1 MNILIDLLPKS
12 VEISGTEYEINFDFR
27 TSILFEMMIQDE
39 VLSDKEKIIKTLEL
53 YYPVIP
59 KDIDKNIN
67 EAIDKALWFYQGGKD
82 IKSQKS
88 QSSTGKSEKVYSF
101 EYDDEYIYSAF
112 LDQYAFDLQDV
123 EELHWW
129 KFKAMFKA
137 LKEDNE
143 IVKIMGYRAMT
154 IDNKMSK
161 EQKEYYRKMKKLY
174 EIPKSKNEIEK
185 INAIEEALMGN
196 GDLRGI
202 L

>member
-12 VEISGTEYEINFDFR
+12 VEVAGAEYEINFDFR
-27 TSILFEMMIQDE
+27 TSILFEMMIQDDE
-39 VLSDKEKIIKTLEL
+39 LSDKEKIIKTLEL

-67 EAIDKALWFYQGGKD
+67 EAVDKALWFYRGGKD
-82 IKSQKS
+82 IKN
-88 QSSTGKSEKVYSF
+88 QSSQRNNGKSEKIYSF

-112 LDQYAFDLQDV
+112 LDQYNMDLQDV

-196 GDLRGI
+196 GDLSGI

>member
-1 MNILIDLLPKS
+1 
-12 VEISGTEYEINFDFR
+12 
-27 TSILFEMMIQDE
+27 
-39 VLSDKEKIIKTLEL
+39 
-53 YYPVIP
+53 
-59 KDIDKNIN
+59 
-67 EAIDKALWFYQGGKD
+67 
-82 IKSQKS
+82 
-88 QSSTGKSEKVYSF
+88 
-101 EYDDEYIYSAF
+101 
-112 LDQYAFDLQDV
+112 
-123 EELHWW
+123 
-129 KFKAMFKA
+129 MFKA

>member
-12 VEISGTEYEINFDFR
+12 VEIAGTEYEINFDFR

-39 VLSDKEKIIKTLEL
+39 TLSDKEKIIKTLEL
-53 YYPVIP
+53 YYPAIP

-112 LDQYAFDLQDV
+112 LDQYALDLQDV

>member
-12 VEISGTEYEINFDFR
+12 VEIGGAEYEINFDFR
-27 TSILFEMMIQDE
+27 TSILFEMMMQDYQ
-39 VLSDKEKIIKTLEL
+39 LSDKEKILKSLEL
-53 YYPVIP
+53 YYPIIP
-59 KDIDKNIN
+59 EDIDKNIN
-67 EAIDKALWFYQGGKD
+67 EAIDKALWFYRGGKD
-82 IKSQKS
+82 IKN
-88 QSSTGKSEKVYSF
+88 QSSQAGDGKSKKIYSF

-112 LDQYAFDLQDV
+112 LDQYNMDLQDV
-123 EELHWW
+123 EDLHWW

-137 LKEDNE
+137 LREDNE

-174 EIPKSKNEIEK
+174 EIPKSKNETEK
-185 INAIEEALMGN
+185 INALEEALMGN
-196 GDLRGI
+196 GDLKGI

>member
-12 VEISGTEYEINFDFR
+12 VEIAGTEYEINFDFR

-39 VLSDKEKIIKTLEL
+39 ALSDKEKIIKTLEL

-112 LDQYAFDLQDV
+112 LDQYALDLQDV